1 MEIAK
6 ENEPDEAKRTA
17 NARQFTDLALTH
29 YGSFTRQRTPR

>member
-17 NARQFTDLALTH
+17 NARQFTDLVLT
-29 YGSFTRQRTPR
+29 YCDSFMR